1 MTVTALL
8 ISLALQAQTLDKPS
22 VQYYQ
27 HEFQIRSHGKVELVP
42 LEVAAVTNPPF
53 VAFRKNDAFAVWD
66 ERGLTVRKGPKASS
80 SRLPD
85 IAVSPHAFA
94 REEILKTIRK
104 IRSGEYSK
112 NAAALSG
119 AKRIGKDV
127 YFLLRWEDRNNT
139 PWAEAL
145 VQVDLEDPNPQPKL
159 LGRFEGLST
168 ATKSIDDKLQI
179 LHGRLTIVERSEK
192 SWGLST
198 YDPETQRFRTQAMGG
213 TLVSFSPLNTTQGLF
228 VEISS
233 YGTQIAGRVD
243 LENGTRRIFYE
254 GRERVHFADLQSP
267 PIILAVNNGKTKM
280 VNGST
285 GAIRIVPFEA
295 QAKRAEKSVLIYS
308 PTDEPTV
315 VWQLDPESWATL
327 ASWKAKGS
335 G

>member
-8 ISLALQAQTLDKPS
+8 ISLTLQAQTLDKPS

-27 HEFQIRSHGKVELVP
+27 HEFQIRSHGKQEHIP
-42 LEVAAVTNPPF
+42 LDGPPITIPPF

-66 ERGLTVRKGPKASS
+66 DRGLTVRKGPKASS

-94 REEILKTIRK
+94 RDEILRTIRK
-104 IRSGEYSK
+104 VRSGEYSK
-112 NAAALSG
+112 NATALSG

-127 YFLLRWEDRNNT
+127 FFLLRWEDRSSK

-145 VQVDLEDPNPQPKL
+145 VQVDLEDPNPQPRL

-168 ATKSIDDKLQI
+168 ASKSIDDKLQI
-179 LHGRLTIVERSEK
+179 LHGRLAIVERTEN

-213 TLVSFSPLNTTQGLF
+213 KLISFVPVNTTQGLF

-243 LENGTRRIFYE
+243 LENGTRKIFYE
-254 GRERVHFADLQSP
+254 GRERVQFADLQSP
-267 PIILAVNNGKTKM
+267 PIILATSNGKTKL

-285 GAIRIVPFEA
+285 GSVRMIPFEA
-295 QAKRAEKSVLIYS
+295 QAKRAENSILVFS
-308 PTDEPTV
+308 PIEEPTV

-327 ASWKAKGS
+327 FTWRAKPS